1 MARLF
6 ALIGV
11 AGIGGT
17 GRISGEI
24 PISVR
29 AKQIAIS
36 DGRLANEGPGE
47 VFYDIAALPQSL
59 IDRDDTV
66 TLVLRALSNFG
77 YDELQV
83 EMDKAL
89 DGPGSVRVRLT
100 GANPDV
106 LENHPFVFNISFESN
121 FDRLA
126 ALVLEGLTTSQGL
139 LRALALSAGDD
150 GDAIA
155 LP

>member
-1 MARLF
+1 MGAAKIQLPDEDF
-6 ALIGV
+6 A
-11 AGIGGT
+11 
-17 GRISGEI
+17 
-24 PISVR
+24 
-29 AKQIAIS
+29 
-36 DGRLANEGPGE
+36 
-47 VFYDIAALPQSL
+47 
-59 IDRDDTV
+59 
-66 TLVLRALSNFG
+66 

-89 DGPGSVRVRLT
+89 DGPGTLRVRLA

-106 LENHPFVFNISFESN
+106 LESQPFIFNINLESN

-139 LRALALSAGDD
+139 LRALALPQGSGTNAV
-150 GDAIA
+150 I